1 MLGTFVKSLVGVAAG
16 AIVNY
21 LIAKANIGSLTLG
34 ANSVPYSQIITVVV
48 FFVIGY
54 TIRGKNI
61 TVSQVSA
68 VASASQLFLM
78 LIKLAGVTI

>member
-21 LIAKANIGSLTLG
+21 VIAKANIGSLTLG
-34 ANSVPYSQIITVVV
+34 ANSVPYSQIITIVV

-54 TIRGKNI
+54 FVRGKNA
-61 TVSQVSA
+61 TLSQISA
-68 VASASQLFLM
+68 VASASQLFL
-78 LIKLAGVTI
+78 LIIKLAGVTI

>member
-54 TIRGKNI
+54 TIRGKNT